1 MVNPLN
7 LLSQVH
13 LRKFTQNTYYKEMFF
28 AIFLLV
34 VKIRSHKKEVS
45 VKSWYTH
52 KGNITIKKSFE
63 EYFME

>member
-1 MVNPLN
+1 
-7 LLSQVH
+7 
-13 LRKFTQNTYYKEMFF
+13 MFF